1 MAGSLTRRNGVKGE
15 ITMAGMGPPPKPA
28 SQRVRRNVTT
38 PMTRLPAEGR
48 EGEAPRFPLPPLVMK
63 DDDEGGMEALRERE
77 LDLWDD
83 LWSTPQ
89 AVVWERVRAGL
100 TVARFVRFSVLA
112 EAGNVKA
119 ATEARQLEDRLGLNP
134 QAMLRLRWEVAE
146 DEVAEQRQERTR
158 QAPPSARLRLRVVDP
173 GVAGA

>member
-1 MAGSLTRRNGVKGE
+1 
-15 ITMAGMGPPPKPA
+15 MAGMGPAPKPND
-28 SQRVRRNVTT
+28 QRRRRNATIA
-38 PMTRLPAEGR
+38 MTQLPAEGR
-48 EGEAPRFPLPPLVMK
+48 KGDAPRFPLPPLVVK
-63 DDDEGGMEALRERE
+63 DDDGTMAAVRERE

-89 AVVWERVRAGL
+89 AVMWERTRAAL

-112 EAGNVKA
+112 EGGDVKS

-134 QAMLRLRWEVAE
+134 QAMLRLRWEVAP
-146 DEVAEQRQERTR
+146 DEVAELRQDRTAR
-158 QAPPSARLRLRVVDP
+158 APKSARQRLRVVDA

>member
-1 MAGSLTRRNGVKGE
+1 
-15 ITMAGMGPPPKPA
+15 MAGMGPAPKPA
-28 SQRVRRNVTT
+28 GERRRRNASIA
-38 PMTRLPAEGR
+38 MTRLPAEGR
-48 EGEAPRFPLPPLVMK
+48 KGSAPRFPLPPIVAK
-63 DDDEGGMEALRERE
+63 DDEGGTELLRERE

-89 AVVWERVRAGL
+89 AVMWERSHAEL

-112 EAGNVKA
+112 EQGDVKH

-146 DEVAEQRQERTR
+146 DEVAGQRQERTTR
-158 QAPPSARLRLRVVDP
+158 ARKSARDRLRVVDTDA
-173 GVAGA
+173 VAGG